1 MKIVCATNCALL
13 HWHKRNSCT
22 NTGITAIPVVWL
34 MVLEFVQSVPGYVTE
49 VMMSPMQN
57 MELSSVTVVQRRMAH
72 VRFVFSEF
80 SRIFSFDIV
89 IILTNPFTYKM
100 ILSLYKEKG
109 WQFCVYVPG
118 SCQTESSLIWGWRGI
133 IQWAC
138 SIWCWASPSIFLT
151 TTPIFTFSRN
161 SVCKYIR
168 RLCPMSQ
175 L

>member
-1 MKIVCATNCALL
+1 
-13 HWHKRNSCT
+13 
-22 NTGITAIPVVWL
+22 

-109 WQFCVYVPG
+109 
-118 SCQTESSLIWGWRGI
+118 
-133 IQWAC
+133 
-138 SIWCWASPSIFLT
+138 
-151 TTPIFTFSRN
+151 
-161 SVCKYIR
+161 
-168 RLCPMSQ
+168 
-175 L
+175 